1 MTKFLQEKGRRLV
14 KHISISGAVAAGKST
29 MLGRIMARLGDRA
42 VAHEERPQDNPF
54 IRSYYADSRRW
65 SFHSQMT
72 FLALYFDS
80 QAWRAEDKEYCI
92 FDRCLIENLV
102 LARYRL
108 NEGDLTA
115 EEFAVIEKM
124 ARGIESLMPPVDKYI
139 FLDCSVELLTRRLR
153 ERGRDYEGTLGEEY
167 ARKLKAL
174 YDQWI
179 ATLPQDRLLIIHQD
193 EGEADM
199 DKVMRFIES

>member
-1 MTKFLQEKGRRLV
+1 MKYV
-14 KHISISGAVAAGKST
+14 SISGAVAAGKST
-29 MLGRIMARLGDRA
+29 LLGRLMARLGDRA
-42 VAHEERPQDNPF
+42 VAHQERPQDNPF
-54 IRSYYADSRRW
+54 IRDYYADSRRW

-80 QAWRAEDKEYCI
+80 SAWRVTDKEYCI

-108 NEGDLTA
+108 NEGDLTQ

-139 FLDCSVELLTRRLR
+139 FLDCSVELLTQRLR
-153 ERGRDYEGTLGEEY
+153 ERGRDYEGALGESY
-167 ARKLKAL
+167 ARRLKAL

-179 ATLPQDRLLIIHQD
+179 ATLPPEKVLIIHQD
-193 EGEADM
+193 EGEADLE
-199 DKVMRFIES
+199 KVIRFIES